1 MASLAVERETGIDTE
16 STSSDGEG
24 NSEKDVAP
32 PKYDKAQLL
41 ATIKMES
48 EEEENAVVEMRKED
62 RYAEELLPQET
73 IVRFLRARDHD
84 LTKSKSMLDNHLKFR
99 SKWIPLGLESC
110 KPSVIMPALQSGC
123 WAVGGLTK
131 DGCPILY
138 VDTNLW
144 NPADYTVE
152 IYVKYLCFFFER
164 LHLVFPEDR
173 HQVVIILDMS
183 GWLFSD
189 VFYLNYI
196 RHLVDIN
203 QNQYPERLRYCNLVN
218 VPWFFKTAWAVIKPW
233 IDQKTVAKIE
243 LSSDTN
249 TEKLL
254 SIIDADVLSTRY
266 GGNRDISNISKPGFP
281 GIPSYV
287 DRSSRLGNLDEV
299 EPGETKN
306 GSTGKAE

>member
-1 MASLAVERETGIDTE
+1 MASLAVESETGIDTE
-16 STSSDGEG
+16 STSSDG
-24 NSEKDVAP
+24 KDVAP

-41 ATIKMES
+41 VTIKTES
-48 EEEENAVVEMRKED
+48 EEEENALADMRKED

-99 SKWIPLGLESC
+99 SKWIPQGLESC
-110 KPSVIMPALQSGC
+110 KPSDIMPALQSGC

-203 QNQYPERLRYCNLVN
+203 QNQYPERLRYCNLIN
-218 VPWFFKTAWAVIKPW
+218 VPWFFKSAWAVIKPW

-249 TEKLL
+249 AEKLL
-254 SIIDADVLSTRY
+254 SIIDADVLSMKY
-266 GGNRDISNISKPGFP
+266 GGNRDISNIQKPGIP

-299 EPGETKN
+299 EAGETKN
-306 GSTGKAE
+306 GSKGNAE

>member
-1 MASLAVERETGIDTE
+1 MASLAVESETGIDTE

-183 GWLFSD
+183 GWQFSD

-233 IDQKTVAKIE
+233 IDSARKM
-243 LSSDTN
+243 
-249 TEKLL
+249 
-254 SIIDADVLSTRY
+254 
-266 GGNRDISNISKPGFP
+266 
-281 GIPSYV
+281 SYFALEI
-287 DRSSRLGNLDEV
+287 REN
-299 EPGETKN
+299 
-306 GSTGKAE
+306 

>member
-1 MASLAVERETGIDTE
+1 MASLAVESETGIDTE
-16 STSSDGEG
+16 STSSDG
-24 NSEKDVAP
+24 KDVAP

-41 ATIKMES
+41 VTIKTES
-48 EEEENAVVEMRKED
+48 EEEENALADMRKED

-183 GWLFSD
+183 GWQFSD

-203 QNQYPERLRYCNLVN
+203 QNQYPERLRYCNLIN
-218 VPWFFKTAWAVIKPW
+218 VPWFFKSAWAVIKPW

-249 TEKLL
+249 AEKLL
-254 SIIDADVLSTRY
+254 SIIDADVLSMKY
-266 GGNRDISNISKPGFP
+266 GGNRDISNIQKPGIP

-299 EPGETKN
+299 EAGETKN
-306 GSTGKAE
+306 GSKGNAE

>member
-1 MASLAVERETGIDTE
+1 MRAGIDTE
-16 STSSDGEG
+16 STSSDG
-24 NSEKDVAP
+24 KDVAP

-41 ATIKMES
+41 VTIKTES
-48 EEEENAVVEMRKED
+48 EEEENALADMRKED

-84 LTKSKSMLDNHLKFR
+84 LAKSKLMLDNHLKFR
-99 SKWIPLGLESC
+99 SKWIPQGLESC
-110 KPSVIMPALQSGC
+110 KPSDIMPALQSGC

-164 LHLVFPEDR
+164 LHLLFPEDR

-183 GWLFSD
+183 GWQFSD

-203 QNQYPERLRYCNLVN
+203 QNQYPERLRYCNLIN

-249 TEKLL
+249 AEKLL
-254 SIIDADVLSTRY
+254 SIIDADVLSMKY
-266 GGNRDISNISKPGFP
+266 GGNRDISNIQKPGIP

-299 EPGETKN
+299 EAGETKN
-306 GSTGKAE
+306 GSTGNAE

>member
-1 MASLAVERETGIDTE
+1 MASLAVQSEAGIDTE
-16 STSSDGEG
+16 PVSSDDAGK
-24 NSEKDVAP
+24 SDDMAP

-41 ATIKMES
+41 VTIKTES
-48 EEEENAVVEMRKED
+48 EEEENAVVDMRKED
-62 RYAEELLPQET
+62 RYAKELLPQET

-84 LTKSKSMLDNHLKFR
+84 LKKSKSMLDNHLKFR
-99 SKWIPLGLESC
+99 SKWIPKGLESC
-110 KPSVIMPALQSGC
+110 KPSDIMPALQSGC

-131 DGCPILY
+131 GGCPILY

-164 LHLVFPEDR
+164 LHLLFPEDQ

-183 GWLFSD
+183 GWQFSD

-254 SIIDADVLSTRY
+254 SMIDADVLSMKY
-266 GGNRDISNISKPGFP
+266 GGNRDISNIQKPGIP

-299 EPGETKN
+299 GVGETKN
-306 GSTGKAE
+306 GSAEKPE

>member
-1 MASLAVERETGIDTE
+1 MCNGSLRYRGICGYARWRGAS
-16 STSSDGEG
+16 
-24 NSEKDVAP
+24 
-32 PKYDKAQLL
+32 
-41 ATIKMES
+41 
-48 EEEENAVVEMRKED
+48 
-62 RYAEELLPQET
+62 
-73 IVRFLRARDHD
+73 VRRSRQRWTTLHVRSAR
-84 LTKSKSMLDNHLKFR
+84 
-99 SKWIPLGLESC
+99 
-110 KPSVIMPALQSGC
+110 GC
-123 WAVGGLTK
+123 WAVGGLAK

-183 GWLFSD
+183 GWQFSD

-203 QNQYPERLRYCNLVN
+203 QNQYPERLRYCNLIN
-218 VPWFFKTAWAVIKPW
+218 VPWFFKSAWAVIKPW

-249 TEKLL
+249 AEKLL
-254 SIIDADVLSTRY
+254 SIIDADVLSMKY
-266 GGNRDISNISKPGFP
+266 GGNRDISNIQKPGIP

-299 EPGETKN
+299 EAGETKN
-306 GSTGKAE
+306 GSKGNAE